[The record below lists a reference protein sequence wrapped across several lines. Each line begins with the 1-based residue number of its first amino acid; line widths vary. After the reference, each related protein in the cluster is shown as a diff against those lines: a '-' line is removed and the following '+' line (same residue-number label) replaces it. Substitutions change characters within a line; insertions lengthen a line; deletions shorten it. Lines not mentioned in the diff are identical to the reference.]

1 MGEMGVRSCNETF
14 SSNRLKPTPGI
25 AGCSSKP
32 LGPGAAELGRYCD
45 TRLQVVLL
53 KNLGQALLTRLQP
66 NTVEH
71 LRCDPIT
78 LALVRLDRGA

>member
-1 MGEMGVRSCNETF
+1 MGVRSCNETF

-25 AGCSSKP
+25 AGCSSKS

-53 KNLGQALLTRLQP
+53 NAGGKAVIEP
-66 NTVEH
+66 
-71 LRCDPIT
+71 
-78 LALVRLDRGA
+78 